1 MLQLLRRYLQ
11 NVTIKG
17 SNRIMRYLLP
27 LQYIEAIAKYGSIRG
42 AADRLSIT
50 PSALNRRLL
59 SMEDELGVLLFERL
73 PTGVRLTTAGEIML
87 DHIRNQISDMER
99 VQSRIADLSGM
110 RRGHVSIACSPEALG
125 QFLPNQIKIYRDK
138 FPGVTFQLNVCSRG
152 EAETAL
158 ADHSADIAIVFEP
171 MKLANFQI
179 LFTLKQS
186 ISCIVQKDHPLA
198 SRKSVR
204 LYECVDY
211 PLLLPSQ
218 PSGVRHLL
226 EGSAARLGLNLK
238 SAVSANNLQF
248 LQNYALDDDHIYF
261 DIPINLPSNMEE
273 RGKQSVAIDS
283 RDVSPG
289 FLFIGHLRG
298 RTLPV
303 ASARFL
309 EDIVEALASYDE

>member
-1 MLQLLRRYLQ
+1 
-11 NVTIKG
+11 
-17 SNRIMRYLLP
+17 MRHLLP
-27 LQYIEAIAKYGSIRG
+27 LQYIEAIAKYGSIRK

-59 SMEDELGVLLFERL
+59 SMEEELGVLLFERL
-73 PTGVRLTTAGEIML
+73 PAGVRLTTAGEIML

-138 FPGVTFQLNVCSRG
+138 FPGVTFQLNVCARG
-152 EAETAL
+152 EAEAAL
-158 ADHSADIAIVFEP
+158 ADHSSDIALVFEP
-171 MKLANFQI
+171 MKLADFQI
-179 LFTLKQS
+179 LFTLKQP
-186 ISCIVQKDHPLA
+186 ISCIVQKSHPLA
-198 SRKSVR
+198 SQKSVR

-226 EGSAARLGLNLK
+226 EGSAARLGLNLR

-248 LQNYALDDDHIYF
+248 LQEYALNDDHMSF
-261 DIPINLPSNMEE
+261 DIPINLPLNLEE
-273 RGKQSVAIDS
+273 RDRQSIPIDS
-283 RDVSPG
+283 RDVPPG
-289 FLFIGHLRG
+289 FLFVGHLRG

-303 ASARFL
+303 AAARFL
-309 EDIVEALASYDE
+309 EDIVEALAKYDE

>member
-1 MLQLLRRYLQ
+1 
-11 NVTIKG
+11 
-17 SNRIMRYLLP
+17 MRHLLP
-27 LQYIEAIAKYGSIRG
+27 LQYIEAIAKYGSIRK

-59 SMEDELGVLLFERL
+59 SMEEELGVLLFERL
-73 PTGVRLTTAGEIML
+73 PAGVRLTTAGEIML
-87 DHIRNQISDMER
+87 DHIRNQISDMQR

-138 FPGVTFQLNVCSRG
+138 FPGVTFQLNVCARG
-152 EAETAL
+152 EAEAAL
-158 ADHSADIAIVFEP
+158 ADHSADIALVFEP
-171 MKLANFQI
+171 MKLADFQI
-179 LFTLKQS
+179 LFTLKQP
-186 ISCIVQKDHPLA
+186 ISCIVEKSHPLA
-198 SRKSVR
+198 SQKTVR

-226 EGSAARLGLNLK
+226 EGSAARLGLNLR

-248 LQNYALDDDHIYF
+248 LQEYALNDDHISF
-261 DIPINLPSNMEE
+261 DIPINLPLNMNE
-273 RGKQSVAIDS
+273 RDKLSIAIDS
-283 RDVSPG
+283 RDVPPG
-289 FLFIGHLRG
+289 FLFVGHLRG

-303 ASARFL
+303 AAARFL
-309 EDIVEALASYDE
+309 EDIVEALAKYDE